1 MHCMAFF
8 MVHHGLRD
16 TDSVMLT
23 RTLAVYLARGSGGAE
38 GIIGIALGM
47 LLACLVLRR
56 RIGGKDLAAAC
67 HQQQDGGDEFVHA
80 VSFEF

>member
-1 MHCMAFF
+1 MALF
-8 MVHHGLRD
+8 MFSKS
-16 TDSVMLT
+16 SVMLA
-23 RTLAVYLARGSGGAE
+23 RALAVYLARGSGGAE

-47 LLACLVLRR
+47 LLRGLAGRR
-56 RIGGKDLAAAC
+56 GIGGKNLAAAC